1 MQNLEGRMK
10 IVGIFSLE
18 DKKTKGV
25 CVCVCVWKTVYEYIC
40 EKDKVPVPMYNWH
53 TWKSANTNEIRA
65 KFKGK
70 TLKSFPTFTISRLF

>member
-1 MQNLEGRMK
+1 MK

-18 DKKTKGV
+18 DKKTKGVCV

-53 TWKSANTNEIRA
+53 T
-65 KFKGK
+65 
-70 TLKSFPTFTISRLF
+70 

>member
-1 MQNLEGRMK
+1 MK

-53 TWKSANTNEIRA
+53 T
-65 KFKGK
+65 
-70 TLKSFPTFTISRLF
+70 